1 MDGQYAVSSLDDDEA
16 KRLSGAWVY
25 EGPNIYENLTDAQR
39 KRAKSY
45 QGRVHNYVDQK
56 DLVPL
61 GYPDKKVMAY
71 SSDQAIDP
79 NMGNTV
85 YVYEDSPYVGS
96 LYRIDSKKA
105 KGNNLL
111 SQKINY
117 NKNEEDFISSYF
129 SIFGKEI
136 ISINPPE
143 LKELIIKKIE
153 DNMTYIKSL

>member
-1 MDGQYAVSSLDDDEA
+1 MAKYPDCKFEVYGHSLGSMDGQYAVSSLDDDEA

-111 SQKINY
+111 SQKNQPAHV
-117 NKNEEDFISSYF
+117 
-129 SIFGKEI
+129 G
-136 ISINPPE
+136 
-143 LKELIIKKIE
+143 
-153 DNMTYIKSL
+153 